1 MRIENNVALI
11 ENRLLHDAIWGD
23 LECIYEPRFTGYINA
38 NVDMCARAF
47 LEYCIAR
54 ELGIF
59 RLPRCGYD
67 HNLHQSYPYEKL
79 DEKMVSEACEE
90 LKDVIHHVQQQV
102 AKKNTVKGG
111 KVSVVRCLSL
121 FQIDIVAKQLH
132 ENKTEIEFPVNIFSS
147 YSYDG
152 DITQVYP
159 SGRTTDGKH
168 INIIEE
174 VPVENIILWDE
185 FVGDGSR
192 HCSYEKSMHDEEREL
207 WVVDKSITGIKK
219 LKNECFHYEDGLPS
233 IRGESSSWSVFR
245 SDKSVYTQSPKRPC
259 ECDDPLT
266 KYVMK
271 RNIKKIQKEESII
284 NGIHGEY
291 KN

>member
-1 MRIENNVALI
+1 MRIEKNVALI

-23 LECIYEPRFTGYINA
+23 LECIYEPRFTGYIYA
-38 NVDMCARAF
+38 NIDMNSRAF
-47 LEYCIAR
+47 IEYCIAR
-54 ELGIF
+54 IFGIF

-102 AKKNTVKGG
+102 AKKNTVKDG

-132 ENKTEIEFPVNIFSS
+132 ENKAEIEFPVNIFSS

-152 DITQVYP
+152 NFNQKYP
-159 SGRTTDGKH
+159 SGITADGKH
-168 INIIEE
+168 INIQEE
-174 VPVENIILWDE
+174 VPVNDIILWDE
-185 FVGDGSR
+185 FVGDGFR
-192 HCSYEKSMHDEEREL
+192 HCSYERSMHDEEREL
-207 WVVDKSITGIKK
+207 WVVDRSITGIKK
-219 LKNECFHYEDGLPS
+219 LNEKCFHYEDGLPS
-233 IRGESSSWSVFR
+233 IRGASSSCRVFG
-245 SDKSVYTQSPKRPC
+245 SDKPVYTRSHKRPC

-271 RNIKKIQKEESII
+271 RNIKKIQKAC
-284 NGIHGEY
+284 
-291 KN
+291 